1 MIWTPRRA
9 MLVLVGCNLLW
20 AGTYAAAK
28 EALAA
33 LSPVELNCIRF
44 LIAGLAFAPLLWLNR
59 QSLHLDSARLRRLAL
74 LCLLGFVL
82 NKAFEFYG
90 LKLSTASDNALLIT
104 TESLF
109 TAILGWVLLKEQV
122 RQSAVIGL
130 VISVVG
136 VYLVIERGLVLP
148 RLGGGTRVLGDLLIV
163 TALTFEALYTVVGK
177 AELEHS
183 PAAGITA
190 ACVIGSLV
198 VWAPAAAVNAAVA
211 GLPHLTGR
219 EWLEIA
225 YLAILG
231 TTVPY
236 ALWTAA
242 LRYVDAAAAAPTLFL
257 QPLFGTIIAVLLLRD
272 RLTWAT
278 VAGGFLII
286 AGIWIV
292 SIRRSGAATSA
303 LLEPVPHSFD

>member
-1 MIWTPRRA
+1 
-9 MLVLVGCNLLW
+9 MLVIVGCNLLW

-33 LSPVELNCIRF
+33 LSPVELNFIRF
-44 LIAGLAFAPLLWLNR
+44 LIAGLAFLPLLWLSR
-59 QSLHLDSARLRRLAL
+59 ESLHLDAARLRRLAL
-74 LCLLGFVL
+74 LCLFGFVL

-104 TESLF
+104 TESVF
-109 TAILGWVLLKEQV
+109 TAVLGWVLLKEQV
-122 RQSAVIGL
+122 RRSAVIGL
-130 VISVVG
+130 VISVLG
-136 VYLVIERGLVLP
+136 AYLVIERGLVFP
-148 RLGGGTRVLGDLLIV
+148 RLGGGTRVVGDLLIV
-163 TALTFEALYTVVGK
+163 TALVFEALYTVVGK

-198 VWAPAAAVNAAVA
+198 IWAPAAAINAGVA
-211 GLPHLTGR
+211 GLPHLTGQ
-219 EWLEIA
+219 EWLEVV

-257 QPLFGTIIAVLLLRD
+257 QPLFGTIIAVLLLGD

-278 VAGGFLII
+278 IAGGLLIV

-292 SIRRSGAATSA
+292 SIRQATSPSSS
-303 LLEPVPHSFD
+303 LLEPLPHSFD